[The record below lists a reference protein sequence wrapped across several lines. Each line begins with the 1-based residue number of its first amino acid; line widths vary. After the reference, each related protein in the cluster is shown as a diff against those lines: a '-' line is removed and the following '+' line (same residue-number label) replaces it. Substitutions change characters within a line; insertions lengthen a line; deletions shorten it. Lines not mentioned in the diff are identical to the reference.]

1 PDDAKTVAANI
12 LAACNKPFR
21 LREAM
26 VQVGASIGIA
36 TFDARTLA
44 QSVVFEAAD
53 EALYEA
59 KSRGKG
65 LFVSADELSAG

>member
-1 PDDAKTVAANI
+1 
-12 LAACNKPFR
+12 
-21 LREAM
+21 
-26 VQVGASIGIA
+26 VQVGTSIGIA
-36 TFDARTLA
+36 GFDVRTLA
-44 QSVVFEAAD
+44 QNVVFEAAD